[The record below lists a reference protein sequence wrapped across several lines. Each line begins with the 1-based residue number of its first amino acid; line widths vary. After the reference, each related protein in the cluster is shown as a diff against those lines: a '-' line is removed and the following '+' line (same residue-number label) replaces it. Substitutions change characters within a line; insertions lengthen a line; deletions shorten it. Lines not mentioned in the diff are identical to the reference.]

1 MNQSVKPRIDWVDSG
16 RGLAIALVVLFHS
29 TNWLGEAGFGVA
41 GWDFFDETIASIRLP
56 LFFTMSGLF
65 AVKWMRASWRDLWR
79 SKVSLFV
86 WVFAIWS
93 VIATFSFMLGLNL
106 QGAEGNYLGQLKDIL
121 WAPFLP
127 RFELWFIWALALFFV
142 VAKLIHRLPAP
153 VQLGVSGV
161 LSFIALSDLFVGNA
175 GWVGS
180 AKYFFFFLGGILLR
194 DHIIRW
200 STSARPAILASV
212 FVVWSMLAL
221 AGTALGFRAF
231 PGYYFLC
238 CVVGVFAGVAV
249 SRVLA
254 RIPGPRYLGTR
265 TLPVYLTHTTIILI
279 VVWVLSKIV
288 PLPDL
293 AVLGVV
299 LPPVLAA
306 VAIAASLG
314 LSRAF
319 ARNRVLRYA
328 YEQPRWFASAADR
341 GVGAS

>member
-1 MNQSVKPRIDWVDSG
+1 MNQSVKQRIDWVDAG

-29 TNWLGEAGFGVA
+29 TNWLGEAGFA
-41 GWDFFDETIASIRLP
+41 IDGWDFFDETIASIRLP

-65 AVKWMRASWRDLWR
+65 AVKWMRASWRDLWG
-79 SKVSLFV
+79 SKISLFV
-86 WVFAIWS
+86 WVFAVWS

-106 QGAEGNYLGQLKDIL
+106 QGAEGNYFGQLRDLL

-142 VAKLIHRLPAP
+142 MAKLIHRLPTA
-153 VQLGVSGV
+153 VQLGATGV
-161 LSFIALSDLFVGNA
+161 LSIVALSDLIVGNA

-180 AKYFFFFLGGILLR
+180 AKYFFFFLCGILLR
-194 DHIIRW
+194 DLIIRW
-200 STSARPAILASV
+200 SNSARAVALASI
-212 FVVWSMLAL
+212 FVLWAGMAL
-221 AGTALGFRAF
+221 AGTALGFREL

-265 TLPVYLTHTTIILI
+265 TLPVYLTHTTVILI
-279 VVWVLSKIV
+279 VVWALARTV
-288 PLPDL
+288 PLPEL
-293 AVLGVV
+293 AALGTV

-314 LSRAF
+314 LSRAV
-319 ARNRVLRYA
+319 ADNRILRYA
-328 YEQPRWFASAADR
+328 YEQPRWFAR
-341 GVGAS
+341 R

>member
-1 MNQSVKPRIDWVDSG
+1 MNQTAKPRIDWVDAG

-29 TNWLGEAGFGVA
+29 TNWLGEAGFGIA
-41 GWDFFDETIASIRLP
+41 GWEFFNETIASIRLP

-65 AVKWMRASWRDLWR
+65 AVKWMTASWRDLWR

-86 WVFAIWS
+86 WVFAVWS

-106 QGAEGNYLGQLKDIL
+106 QGAEGNYLGQLKDLL

-142 VAKLIHRLPAP
+142 VAKLIHRLPTA
-153 VQLGVSGV
+153 VQLGVSGL
-161 LSFIALSDLFVGNA
+161 LSVVALSDVFVGNV

-180 AKYFFFFLGGILLR
+180 AKYFFFFLSGILLR
-194 DHIIRW
+194 DHLIRW
-200 STSARPAILASV
+200 SNSARPALLASI
-212 FVVWSMLAL
+212 FVGWGALAL
-221 AGTALGFRAF
+221 AGTGLGFRGL

-279 VVWVLSKIV
+279 VVWLLAKLV
-288 PLPDL
+288 PLPEL
-293 AVLGVV
+293 AALGVV
-299 LPPVLAA
+299 LPPALAA

-314 LSRAF
+314 LSRAVSGSG
-319 ARNRVLRYA
+319 VLRYV
-328 YEQPRWFASAADR
+328 YEQPPWFAGRRPAHR
-341 GVGAS
+341 V